1 MLMLLAV
8 SALSW
13 AYDYEVNADMVI
25 SEVYP
30 DLPVKFST
38 IYDCDGDGEMDYLCY
53 KKVSGSKSVFGFYN
67 KKGELLREL
76 PNNSGSSS
84 TLPVATPIN
93 GSGDLVNYYYN
104 YGDNRVEG
112 ENVELS
118 NVRMIADVDND
129 GRMDFVQAPDSKSFI
144 IYYQQADGTFLPV
157 TQNVTG
163 DAAEAEAAAKRKG
176 TGGVVSFAVGMMVKA
191 REIVPNPDEDEANAR
206 SAVSE
211 NVPVGATS
219 VSSSYRSLDMND
231 DGINDIFTASGGS
244 VWYSYDDNKW
254 FFNSKKGGL
263 YPCDLNGDSE
273 LDYICYDGSAITLQT
288 RISGSTFEEK
298 SLFTNS
304 KVKQIY
310 YKDFDH
316 DGDIDIMAYIIDG
329 STTYFVFF
337 RNDGDMSFKRRERNF
352 AVAYT
357 LHDIRDIDAD
367 GQYEMLVS
375 EGYTLKML
383 RIDSNLSV
391 TEDET
396 DMSDS
401 RVESSCPVAMGDFN
415 NDGRMECRYYSTAI
429 GYPKFINLSEKANSA
444 PKKMKTPAAV
454 LNPETQ
460 RLLINWNLGEDT
472 ETSACDLTYE
482 LRIGT
487 QPGSCDVLFGASLA
501 DGRRRTLDEGNMGRS
516 LSTLFNAK
524 SMKPGKYYISVQ
536 AIDGGG
542 RGGAWSDDFV
552 YEHQLTAPVIV
563 SNFTQLMTAGD
574 TLLLKVKAPVEGAEY
589 QWTVSNGRQIES
601 DGGETC
607 FVFEHDG
614 KQTVNLAMTY
624 DGRTLNAE
632 PLELEVTP
640 AKYVSYKYPGF
651 VDFNQDGYPEY
662 LGYVNDGKGNL
673 EKVMLSYATQ
683 HYGRSSWIL
692 DFNMDGYPDVLYSS
706 NKVLINL
713 GEQDNDFDVTTESV
727 NLKNVDYAK
736 NVDYGTLWFD
746 ANNDGYLDTPEGYN
760 NGTNTAWSKY
770 TSTDS
775 KYAMRDNWE
784 SSSQSY
790 ILGSPNYDVNRD
802 GMLDIVRANTYNDN
816 KRWYVMYKDST
827 ANISYTS
834 PQLMFEKNECTDYWF
849 IEDINDD
856 GYVDIIIYKYAKEL
870 TIVKGCAKLPYTE
883 TVVYDFPLVI
893 DVDDVNIHDYNNDG
907 YLDVF
912 CVGVSGSYNKKYL
925 IKFGPD
931 FSMEFIELYNWSYY
945 NGYDYFMVQKDQGY
959 PCSKYLFESHIKN
972 QPPSAPA
979 TVAAKQTKDGLL
991 ITWSDAEDDHT
1002 PAMQMRY
1009 NISVKRKGKKGDNSF
1024 VISPMNGLKDEA
1036 TICGTIMYKKSTQM
1050 LVPSSVLK
1058 AGETYEIQVQAIDLW
1073 NQHSPMTKA
1082 IEFTMTTNGYIDVA
1096 EKVAVGRETSVKYV
1110 GASASN
1116 YNLNAGTDGT
1126 VVSDKGNGSY
1136 VVKWTSAGKKDLVLT
1151 VDGKNIKSSV
1161 TVVNPI
1167 DLTFTVPA
1175 KVFAGV
1181 PLVVNVSDEMA
1192 AEPRDVGMRIV
1203 DNSKVKVDYVA
1214 GSKTATV
1221 TFPTTGNYVLEA
1233 YSDDAVKGNSY
1244 RQTIRPTAVMPKPV
1258 ITQVDVDSETGYYA
1272 ISWNSSSLPDGIS
1285 QVAVMKEGS
1294 ILGEFSEIALVN
1306 ANAGR
1311 YVDKSSTPSVTAS
1324 RYCIQLVAESGQK
1337 SELSNAHRPLH
1348 VMVVKGTQGFNLIWD
1363 DYEGLNVASYNILRG
1378 TSPNNLQQIAQV
1390 AGSINSYSDVS
1401 APSGVSYY
1409 AITFKAASSQNV
1421 RSGLL
1426 YAGNESVGSN
1436 VISTENAVDVVPAQ
1450 SIEIIVLDE
1459 DNNLSDEHRDLQLY
1473 HMILP
1478 TYTTVGKVVW
1488 EITEGS
1494 ELATINSNGK
1504 LHAIGGKGTVV
1515 AEVRTIDGSD
1525 LSTQISIS
1533 VDATKETGIYELES
1547 ESETNAATLIGVRY
1561 YTLDGHRIESPID
1574 GRVCVEWSIYSNGR
1588 IVSRK
1593 IMK

>member
-1 MLMLLAV
+1 MKHKLQFRRCVAMLMLLAV

-25 SEVYP
+25 SEVYTG
-30 DLPVKFST
+30 LPVNFST
-38 IYDCDGDGEMDYLCY
+38 IYDCDGDGEMDFLCY
-53 KKVSGSKSVFGFYN
+53 KENSKYDYTIGFYN
-67 KKGELLREL
+67 KQGELKRKLYDYH
-76 PNNSGSSS
+76 GSDP
-84 TLPVATPIN
+84 TLPVTTPIN
-93 GSGDLVNYYYN
+93 GEGDLVSYIS
-104 YGDNRVEG
+104 GSAKVVG
-112 ENVELS
+112 ENVALS
-118 NVRMIADVDND
+118 LVRMIADIDND
-129 GRMDFVQAPDSKSFI
+129 GRMDLVMAPDSKSFT

-157 TQNVTG
+157 EQSVTE

-176 TGGVVSFAVGMMVKA
+176 SSGVVSFTVGMMVKA
-191 REIVPNPDEDEANAR
+191 RETVPNPDEDEANTR
-206 SAVSE
+206 SAVGE

-288 RISGSTFEEK
+288 RTSGSAFEEK

-401 RVESSCPVAMGDFN
+401 RVESSRPVAMGDFN

-444 PKKMKTPAAV
+444 PNKMLAPTAV
-454 LNPETQ
+454 LNAETQ
-460 RLLINWNLGEDT
+460 RLRINWALGEDT

-487 QPGSCDVLFGASLA
+487 TPGSGDVLFGAALA

-524 SMKPGKYYISVQ
+524 SLKPGKYYISVQ

-542 RGGAWSDDFV
+542 RGGAWSDAFV

-563 SNFTQLMTAGD
+563 SNFTQQMTAGD
-574 TLLLKVKAPVEGAEY
+574 TLQLRVKAPIEGAEY
-589 QWTVSNGRQIES
+589 QWTLSEGKRIED
-601 DGGETC
+601 DGTSVNY
-607 FVFEHDG
+607 VFEHDG
-614 KQTVNLAMTY
+614 EHTVNLAMTL

-632 PLELEVTP
+632 PLTLQVLP
-640 AKYVSYKYPGF
+640 CKYVPLGRDAGYI
-651 VDFNQDGYPEY
+651 DINQDGYPEY
-662 LGYVNDGKGNL
+662 LGYANDGKGNL
-673 EKVMLSYATQ
+673 EKVLLSYTTSVSRASL
-683 HYGRSSWIL
+683 YM
-692 DFNMDGYPDVLYSS
+692 DYNMDGYPDAIAG
-706 NKVLINL
+706 NTVLINC
-713 GEQDNDFDVTTESV
+713 GDQDNDFDMETITYDMPTYG
-727 NLKNVDYAK
+727 DYS
-736 NVDYGTLWFD
+736 WFD
-746 ANNDGYLDTPEGYN
+746 ANNDGYLDNTECYN
-760 NGTNTAWSKY
+760 DGTNAVWNKWGSLQSKAPMY
-770 TSTDS
+770 NDKGNEIYSL
-775 KYAMRDNWE
+775 RC
-784 SSSQSY
+784 
-790 ILGSPNYDVNRD
+790 PNYDVNRD
-802 GMLDIVRANTYNDN
+802 GLLDIIRSVDRFDYHEYYTA
-816 KRWYVMYKDST
+816 WYLLYKDST
-827 ANISYTS
+827 TNFSYTS
-834 PQLMFEKNECTDYWF
+834 PQLMFETTQWAASF
-849 IEDINDD
+849 WQVEDINND
-856 GYVDIIIYKYAKEL
+856 GYVDIVYMVYPMHDSKKYEL
-870 TIVKGCAKLPYTE
+870 VIVKGGDKLPYTE
-883 TVVYDFPLVI
+883 TITYELPYQNWEKMTFRDF
-893 DVDDVNIHDYNNDG
+893 NNDG
-907 YLDVF
+907 YIDIVLERF
-912 CVGVSGSYNKKYL
+912 SERL
-925 IKFGPD
+925 LLMFGAD
-931 FSMEFIELYNWSYY
+931 FSMRITEDLF
-945 NGYDYFMVQKDQGY
+945 DYRYSRCFMVQKDGGY
-959 PCSKYLFESHIKN
+959 PDGRVSHIKN

-979 TVAAKQTKDGLL
+979 SVAAKQTKDGML

-1024 VISPMNGLKDEA
+1024 VISPMNGLIDKA

-1050 LVPSSVLK
+1050 LVPASVLT

-1082 IEFTMTTNGYIDVA
+1082 IEFTMTSNGYIDVA
-1096 EKVAVGRETSVKYV
+1096 EQVAANKETTVKFVGTQAGSYT
-1110 GASASN
+1110 
-1116 YNLNAGTDGT
+1116 LNAGDGAT
-1126 VVSDKGNGSY
+1126 IVSNKGNGEFI
-1136 VVKWTSAGKKDLVLT
+1136 VKWATAGVKSITLT
-1151 VDGKNIKSSV
+1151 AGSTTVKSSV
-1161 TVVNPI
+1161 TVVNHMNVA
-1167 DLTFTVPA
+1167 FTVPA
-1175 KVFAGV
+1175 SVFAKA
-1181 PLVVNVSDEMA
+1181 PLTVEVSDEMA
-1192 AEPRDVGMRIV
+1192 KAAKNVGLRCN
-1203 DNSKVKVDYVA
+1203 DSRVKVDYVT
-1214 GSKTATV
+1214 GSKTASV
-1221 TFPTTGNYVLEA
+1221 TFPATGTYTLEA
-1233 YSDDAVKGNSY
+1233 YCTDDVKGNTYS
-1244 RQTIRPTAVMPKPV
+1244 QSINVTAEMPKAV
-1258 ITQVDVDSETGYYA
+1258 IKQVDVDGTTGSYA
-1272 ISWNSSSLPDGIS
+1272 INWNASALPAGIS
-1285 QVAVMKEGS
+1285 KVVVSKEGS
-1294 ILGEFSEIALVN
+1294 RLGEFNEIGTVDAASGV
-1306 ANAGR
+1306 
-1311 YVDKSSTPSVTAS
+1311 YVDKSSNASVMAS
-1324 RYCIQLVAESGQK
+1324 RYSIRLLADNGQES
-1337 SELSNAHRPLH
+1337 EESNVHRPLH

-1426 YAGNESVGSN
+1426 YAGNEPVGSN
-1436 VISTENAVDVVPAQ
+1436 VISTANALDVVPAQ